1 MGKLQDYYRLFDML
15 KENLSDEQKSMFEG
29 LENQL
34 IEEELLPVISD
45 SVSSVLC
52 DLRQPLSLTID
63 YNPETGI
70 TVKRASSEISGKSTE
85 AESVSSLK
93 PKPGL
98 CVWISTD
105 EFIQEKNAT
114 QTMVRAIEIA
124 GPKRVADLAIQHD
137 KDLLVTKTTHPLYSK
152 YQHTLSD
159 GHLLNTHS
167 NNEGKK
173 KQLEKISTAL
183 SLGWKVEII

>member
-1 MGKLQDYYRLFDML
+1 MGKLQDYYRLFDSL
-15 KENLSDEQKSMFEG
+15 KENLSDEQKSIFEG

-34 IEEELLPVISD
+34 IEEEVLPTINDLVASA
-45 SVSSVLC
+45 LC

-63 YNPETGI
+63 YNPESGI
-70 TVKRASSEISGKSTE
+70 SVKRT
-85 AESVSSLK
+85 SLK
-93 PKPGL
+93 PRPGL

-124 GPKRVADLAIQHD
+124 GPKRVADLAIPHD
-137 KDLLVTKTTHPLYSK
+137 KDLLVTKTIHPLYSK
-152 YQHTLSD
+152 FQHTLSD

-167 NNEGKK
+167 NNEVKK
-173 KQLEKISTAL
+173 KLLEKISTAL